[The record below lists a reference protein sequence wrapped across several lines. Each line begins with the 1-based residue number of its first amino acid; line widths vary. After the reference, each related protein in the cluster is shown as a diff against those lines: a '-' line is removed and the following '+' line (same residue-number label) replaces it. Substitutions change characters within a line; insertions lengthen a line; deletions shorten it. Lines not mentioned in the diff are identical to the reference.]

1 MCNTTRAGS
10 IAAFVIL
17 GVMIIHN
24 INGLWLE
31 PTYLGFEDPTKDY
44 LDMQK
49 IKNAQWSFSFTSSG
63 IGHSI
68 CGFALLVL
76 GQALKKVFSE
86 SSPTLSGYI
95 YLAAIVAGI
104 GYFLTGICDIPAVS
118 YTRYLIEA
126 YPEHETLIMLMLAT
140 IRTIVNMM
148 AIVSFSLMCAII
160 GLCILKSNLMSK
172 WLGLYALL
180 MLFPLFMTY
189 IIPPLG
195 FSYAQL
201 SPVLLFF
208 LGLELSRLKWS
219 EK

>member
-1 MCNTTRAGS
+1 MSNTIRAGS

-44 LDMQK
+44 LDMEK

-63 IGHSI
+63 IGHSL

-76 GQALKKVFSE
+76 GHSLKKLFSE

-95 YLAAIVAGI
+95 YLSAIVAGI
-104 GYFLTGICDIPAVS
+104 GYFLTGICDIPAVH

-126 YPEHETLIMLMLAT
+126 YPENETLIMLMLAT

-148 AIVSFSLMCAII
+148 AIVSFSLMCVLI
-160 GLCILKSNLMSK
+160 GACILRSDLMPK
-172 WLGLYALL
+172 WLGLYAMIMLIPLL
-180 MLFPLFMTY
+180 ATY

-201 SPVLLFF
+201 SPIFLFF
-208 LGLELSRLKWS
+208 LGMELSRLKWS
-219 EK
+219 IK